1 MEYKPIQL
9 KIINEIKDYLLLYN
23 NIIINNDLKD
33 RLINSY
39 NNSNYDIKYLFIIIY
54 YIWLYKD
61 NELLNKIKNDFKH
74 HKYETRILKGSEM
87 NNSISLF
94 GIKLI
99 F

>member
-33 RLINSY
+33 RLINTY

>member
-1 MEYKPIQL
+1 MDNKPIQL
-9 KIINEIKDYLLLYN
+9 KIIKEIKDYLLLYN
-23 NIIINNDLKD
+23 NIIINNDFKD
-33 RLINSY
+33 RLINTY
-39 NNSNYDIKYLFIIIY
+39 NNSNYDIKHLFVIIY

-87 NNSISLF
+87 NNLINLF